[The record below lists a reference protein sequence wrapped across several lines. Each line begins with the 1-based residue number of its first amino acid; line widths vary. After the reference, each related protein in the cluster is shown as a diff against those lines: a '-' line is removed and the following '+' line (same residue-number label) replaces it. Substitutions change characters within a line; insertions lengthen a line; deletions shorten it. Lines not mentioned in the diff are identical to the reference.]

1 MFKKRLYLK
10 VEILESLKGNKTSGK
25 KDTQQIFKVCERER
39 KEEEDRKT
47 EREMIVRGE
56 RREEGVRVRERGNH
70 KTPSSGKVLQA
81 NLPSFNECNSN
92 VGIKVFILKLFAS
105 FISLEKIPQSR

>member
-1 MFKKRLYLK
+1 MSKRQTNHIAWKLMFKKSLYLK
-10 VEILESLKGNKTSGK
+10 VEILESLNGNKTSGK

-56 RREEGVRVRERGNH
+56 RKDKE
-70 KTPSSGKVLQA
+70 
-81 NLPSFNECNSN
+81 
-92 VGIKVFILKLFAS
+92 
-105 FISLEKIPQSR
+105 